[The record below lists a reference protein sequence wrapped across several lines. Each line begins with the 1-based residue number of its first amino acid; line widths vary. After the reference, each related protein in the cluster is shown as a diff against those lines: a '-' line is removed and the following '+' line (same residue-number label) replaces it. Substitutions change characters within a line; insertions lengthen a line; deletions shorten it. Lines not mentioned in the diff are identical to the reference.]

1 MNLKIFYDPAMDDEG
16 EIIGVQLVLEHK
28 GKYLSV
34 EDIGNN
40 KFYFYDEET
49 GEQAVVD
56 MTKPENLNKI
66 NNLIKKVLE

>member
-1 MNLKIFYDPAMDDEG
+1 MSLKIFYDPVMDDEG
-16 EIIGVQLVLEHK
+16 EIMGVQLVLENK
-28 GKYLSV
+28 DKYLSV

-66 NNLIKKVLE
+66 NDLIKKVLE